1 MLGSSSGN
9 TFIILARNTAHK
21 NALGAVLHSGI
32 ARGHS
37 QNPASSLHV
46 YQVYGVPVLLSG
58 LGPLVFYKSE
68 LSLVSQ
74 HHREINSNLQ
84 RLLPATAGS
93 VIYFLAGSLPG
104 EALLHLRQLSIFGMI
119 SCLKNSLSHQV
130 ASTLLSSN
138 VVPAKSWIFQSWE
151 HCL

>member
-58 LGPLVFYKSE
+58 LGPLVFSKPE
-68 LSLVSQ
+68 LSLVIQ
-74 HHREINSNLQ
+74 YHREIISNLQ
-84 RLLPATAGS
+84 RLLPATPRSAL
-93 VIYFLAGSLPG
+93 YFLTGSLPS
-104 EALLHLRQLSIFGMI
+104 EALLNLRQLSLFGMI
-119 SCLKNSLSHQV
+119 SCLKSHDYLKE
-130 ASTLLSSN
+130 S
-138 VVPAKSWIFQSWE
+138 
-151 HCL
+151 